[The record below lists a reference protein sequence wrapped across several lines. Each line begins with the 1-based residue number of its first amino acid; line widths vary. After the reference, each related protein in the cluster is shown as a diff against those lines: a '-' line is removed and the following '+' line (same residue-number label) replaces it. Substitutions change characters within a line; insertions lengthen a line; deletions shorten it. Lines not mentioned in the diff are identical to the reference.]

1 MPAILTNN
9 LSVINAENFVD
20 SFINGDSNIYMAI
33 GRGYDNETKEE
44 LGTYTKDDWEKWTD
58 DNNPSIDESNPP
70 TPIDT
75 IKKQDEFRTHII
87 GIKRVQIN
95 NIMLMVPR
103 IDWKAGMIF
112 KPINTAS
119 IAGTRATDYFCINS
133 NNEVWMCIGAPK
145 DNAVTKEKSEP
156 LLSSDG
162 VAQNPDNK
170 MYELTTTDNY
180 TWRFMYNILAAVVNS
195 GMLLENWMPV
205 PFNKH
210 GVYPGGML
218 TQSQDAYGDK
228 NANRT
233 LGAYRV
239 LVTATLR
246 DEGDKIPYSAI
257 YRQIGLIV
265 DPRDTAGN
273 FLTGDVYADTEFDV
287 LSGELVYL
295 ENKSPI
301 HREEGQNETLN
312 LLLVF

>member
-20 SFINGDSNIYMAI
+20 SFINGDSNVYMAI
-33 GRGYDNETKEE
+33 GRGYDEE
-44 LGTYTKDDWEKWTD
+44 DIIGDKNRDQWEEWT
-58 DNNPSIDESNPP
+58 DESNPP
-70 TPIDT
+70 TPRDT
-75 IKKQDEFRTHII
+75 IAEQNDFRTHII

-133 NNEVWMCIGAPK
+133 NNEVWMCITSP
-145 DNAVTKEKSEP
+145 NTVTLENSEP
-156 LLSSDG
+156 LLSNEK
-162 VAQNPDNK
+162 VTINEDNK
-170 MYELTTTDNY
+170 TYELETTDGY
-180 TWRFMYNILAAVVNS
+180 KWRYMYNILAAVVNS

-218 TQSQDAYGDK
+218 TEAQDLYGDI

-273 FLTGDVYADTEFDV
+273 FLTGDVYADKEFDV

>member
-20 SFINGDSNIYMAI
+20 SFINGNSNIYIAV
-33 GRGYDNETKEE
+33 GRGYSEGDDTNGES
-44 LGTYTKDDWEKWTD
+44 KDDFERWED
-58 DNNPSIDESNPP
+58 DNNNSLESTPP
-70 TPIDT
+70 TPRDT
-75 IKKQDEFRTHII
+75 IDEQNRFRETII

-95 NIMLMVPR
+95 NIMLMIPR
-103 IDWKAGMIF
+103 IEWKENKRF
-112 KPINTAS
+112 NPINTS
-119 IAGTRATDYFCINS
+119 IIAGTRAEDYFCINS
-133 NNEVWMCIGAPK
+133 NNEVWMCVSAPNDK
-145 DNAVTKEKSEP
+145 KTEKGCEP
-156 LLSSDG
+156 LLSNDKTTLNTS
-162 VAQNPDNK
+162 NNF
-170 MYELTTTDNY
+170 YELTTTDGY
-180 TWRFMYNILAAVVNS
+180 TWRYMYNILASVVNS

-218 TQSQDAYGDK
+218 TESQDVFGDL

-233 LGAYRV
+233 FGAYRV
-239 LVTATLR
+239 LVTVTLR
-246 DEGDKIPYSAI
+246 DEGEKIPYSAI

-265 DPRDTAGN
+265 DPLDGSDN
-273 FLTGDVYADTEFDV
+273 LLTGEVYAASEFKTS
-287 LSGELVYL
+287 SGELVYL

>member
-20 SFINGDSNIYMAI
+20 SFINGDSNVYMAI
-33 GRGYDNETKEE
+33 GRGYDEE
-44 LGTYTKDDWEKWTD
+44 DSIGDKNKDQWEEWT
-58 DNNPSIDESNPP
+58 DESNPP
-70 TPIDT
+70 TPRDT
-75 IKKQDEFRTHII
+75 IAEQNDFRNSII

-95 NIMLMVPR
+95 NIMLMIPR

-133 NNEVWMCIGAPK
+133 NNEVWMCVGTPA
-145 DNAVTKEKSEP
+145 NNTVTLENSEP
-156 LLSSDG
+156 LLSNDK
-162 VAQNPDNK
+162 VALNAENK
-170 MYELTTTDNY
+170 TYELTTTDGY
-180 TWRFMYNILAAVVNS
+180 TWRYMYNILAAVVNS

-218 TQSQDAYGDK
+218 TESQDAYGDL

-273 FLTGDVYADTEFDV
+273 FLTGDVYADKEFDV

-312 LLLVF
+312 LLLIF

>member
-33 GRGYDNETKEE
+33 GRGYDNEEDKIGDYKKDQWEE
-44 LGTYTKDDWEKWTD
+44 WSDK
-58 DNNPSIDESNPP
+58 NNPSIDESNPP
-70 TPIDT
+70 TPRDT
-75 IKKQDEFRTHII
+75 IAEQNDFRTSII

-95 NIMLMVPR
+95 NIMLMIPR

-133 NNEVWMCIGAPK
+133 NNEVWMCIGTPK
-145 DNAVTKEKSEP
+145 ENNAVTKDKSEP
-156 LLSSDG
+156 LLSSDK
-162 VAQNPDNK
+162 VIQNKENK
-170 MYELTTTDNY
+170 MYELTTTDGY
-180 TWRFMYNILAAVVNS
+180 TWRYMYNILASVVNS

-218 TQSQDAYGDK
+218 TETQEAKGDV

-265 DPRDTAGN
+265 DPLDTAGN

-312 LLLVF
+312 LLLIF